1 MVFIIFSSET
11 PTSKVSDSFW
21 RSSMLPPAA
30 LTHLAGKAGK
40 CGKTSGKILENPG
53 KMSQNLGSKSAEKNA
68 GTGYSV
74 WTILEPTC

>member
-1 MVFIIFSSET
+1 MVYRFLDGWEIISSET

-30 LTHLAGKAGK
+30 LTHLGPGKAGKCGK

-68 GTGYSV
+68 GTG
-74 WTILEPTC
+74 